1 MKRSRMNPQVNLK
14 AWTVILV
21 LLVVCVVANLIP
33 ELKPHQNTIYGVSAL
48 LIVASLV
55 LMIVDVIRKA
65 RNRLHTRKLGKK
77 LENNPNEVKPDKA
90 ASIPE
95 FKSNHQFATS
105 SVVSGN
111 DIYVDCGLYE
121 PIYKFMDAAQYSDKL
136 KSIRQRQ
143 KQMIREKIA
152 CSFPRDM
159 TYNGSKQQGA
169 ALVNDWIR
177 LMLRAFNG
185 ECEAI
190 ILKARFDNV
199 NALAQRIQKSA
210 DAINAIGKRMNVQIT
225 QSYIDLKID
234 ELHVAFEYEQF
245 KQDEKERLR
254 QIREEEREKAEVE
267 KELKE
272 KLSKLDKDI
281 KHITNEKQALQ
292 ARIDAAGEDDDVTS
306 LQYELDK
313 LISREDELN
322 REKEDVEEREV
333 NARAGYV
340 YIISNIGSFGEN
352 VYKIGMTRRLDP
364 QERVD
369 ELGSASV
376 PFLFDVHAFI
386 FSTDAVAL
394 ETALHHRFDRQRIN
408 LVNPRKEFF
417 AVTLDEI
424 EAEVKR
430 NFNGTVEFHRT
441 AIAEQYRESL
451 AIREREMAS

>member
-1 MKRSRMNPQVNLK
+1 MRKERNHSRLYLK
-14 AWTVILV
+14 GWLVILV
-21 LLVVCVVANLIP
+21 LLAICAVVDYIP
-33 ELKPHQNTIYGVSAL
+33 ELIPYKSQIYGVSAVL
-48 LIVASLV
+48 VVASLI
-55 LMIVDVIRKA
+55 LTIVDAIRNA
-65 RNRLHTRKLGKK
+65 RNRRRTQKIVEQVEKSA
-77 LENNPNEVKPDKA
+77 PNLQPTAPTSVPEVVSA
-90 ASIPE
+90 ASEIDVRSDG
-95 FKSNHQFATS
+95 FT
-105 SVVSGN
+105 
-111 DIYVDCGLYE
+111 DYGLYQ
-121 PIYKFMDAAQYSDKL
+121 PIYKFMDAAQYSNKL
-136 KSIRQRQ
+136 KSVRDRQ

-169 ALVNDWIR
+169 ALVNDWMR

-199 NALAQRIQKSA
+199 NALAQRIRKSA
-210 DAINAIGKRMNVQIT
+210 EAINNIGKRMNVQIT
-225 QSYIDLKID
+225 QTYVELKID

-254 QIREEEREKAEVE
+254 QIREEEREKAKVE
-267 KELKE
+267 KELKD
-272 KLSKLDKDI
+272 KLNKLDKDI
-281 KHITNEKQALQ
+281 QHILNEKQALQ
-292 ARIDAAGEDDDVTS
+292 ARIDAAGENDDITE

-313 LISREDELN
+313 LTSREEELN

-376 PFLFDVHAFI
+376 PFVFDVHAFI

-394 ETALHHRFDRQRIN
+394 ETALHRRFDRQRVN
-408 LVNPRKEFF
+408 LVNTRKEFF

-424 EAEVKR
+424 ETEVKR
-430 NFNGTVEFHRT
+430 NYNGTVEFHRT
-441 AIAEQYRESL
+441 AAAEQYRESL
-451 AIREREMAS
+451 AIRQGKMAS